1 MHHVTGMPVGEGRIA
16 SAFGVSLR
24 HIVSDPAGIFMPPR
38 TTGDVASLLERA
50 RNNDRNAIDALFE
63 LLYDDLRR
71 IAHSRLAASGHQTLL
86 NTSALVHEA
95 YLRFQQAERITLK
108 DREHFLAYAASTLR
122 SVVVDFVRK
131 RGAERRGGDAIHVT
145 LDTDV
150 ADNLVASDDEILEV
164 HEALDELAEVEPRL
178 VRVVEMRYFAGLTET
193 EIAAALGVT
202 DRTVRRDWEKARVLL
217 AAMLK
222 R

>member
-1 MHHVTGMPVGEGRIA
+1 
-16 SAFGVSLR
+16 
-24 HIVSDPAGIFMPPR
+24 MPPR

-71 IAHSRLAASGHQTLL
+71 IAHSRLAGSGHQTLL

-95 YLRFQQAERITLK
+95 YLRFQQADRITLK
-108 DREHFLAYAASTLR
+108 DREHFLAYAARTLR

>member
-1 MHHVTGMPVGEGRIA
+1 M
-16 SAFGVSLR
+16 
-24 HIVSDPAGIFMPPR
+24 
-38 TTGDVASLLERA
+38 GDVTALLKRA
-50 RNNDRNAIDALFE
+50 RANDRGAIDALFE

-95 YLRFQQAERITLK
+95 YLRFRQADRLALN
-108 DREHFLAYAASTLR
+108 DREHFLAYAATTLR
-122 SVVVDFVRK
+122 SVVVDFMRK
-131 RGAERRGGDAIHVT
+131 RNAERRGGNLVHVT

-150 ADNLVASDDEILEV
+150 ADQLVASDDEILEV
-164 HEALDELAEVEPRL
+164 HEALEQLALVDPRL
-178 VRVVEMRYFAGLTET
+178 VRVVEMRYFAGLTED
-193 EIAAALGVT
+193 EIAAALDVT

-217 AAMLK
+217 AAILK

>member
-1 MHHVTGMPVGEGRIA
+1 MGDITLL
-16 SAFGVSLR
+16 LR
-24 HIVSDPAGIFMPPR
+24 
-38 TTGDVASLLERA
+38 RA
-50 RNNDRNAIDALFE
+50 KDNDREAVDQLFE
-63 LLYDDLRR
+63 LLYQDLRR
-71 IAHSRLAASGHQTLL
+71 LAHARLAASGRHALL
-86 NTSALVHEA
+86 DTSSLVHEA
-95 YLRFQQAERITLK
+95 YLRFQQADRITLN

-122 SVVVDFVRK
+122 SVVVDFVRRRK
-131 RGAERRGGDAIHVT
+131 AERHGGHALHVT
-145 LDTDV
+145 LDTEV
-150 ADNLVASDDEILEV
+150 ADNVTATDDEVLAVHDALE
-164 HEALDELAEVEPRL
+164 ELARVDERL

>member
-1 MHHVTGMPVGEGRIA
+1 
-16 SAFGVSLR
+16 
-24 HIVSDPAGIFMPPR
+24 MPPR

-50 RNNDRNAIDALFE
+50 RNNDRSAIDALFE

-95 YLRFQQAERITLK
+95 YLRFQQADRITLK

-150 ADNLVASDDEILEV
+150 AD
-164 HEALDELAEVEPRL
+164 HL
-178 VRVVEMRYFAGLTET
+178 VRATTRFWRYTKRWMSWPRSNHGWSEWSRCATSPASPRARSQPRWASP
-193 EIAAALGVT
+193 IAPCGATGK
-202 DRTVRRDWEKARVLL
+202 RRAFC
-217 AAMLK
+217 
-222 R
+222 